1 MRGSTSPANLRDMRC
16 QGQGPAGTCGPA
28 GAAAETT
35 DLDGAYPRLG
45 DAQLAELDRL
55 GQRRRT
61 RPGEILFREGD
72 RDYDFFALLAG
83 HVAVVDGHG
92 TAEERVLGVHARGR
106 FLGDLTLLTGEGSFY
121 TAIAMDPGE
130 VLTVPVGRIRDLVAR
145 EPALGDLILRAYLAR
160 RSNLIGLGAGLRI
173 VGSRYSPGTRR
184 VRDFAARN
192 RLPSRWLDLETD
204 PAAEALLT
212 QFTVTPDDTPIV
224 IVHGRLLRNPS
235 NAELAAAVGLPVPSA
250 QHTSCDL
257 LVVGAGPAGLSAA
270 VYGASEGMQVLVLD
284 AMATGGQAGTSSR
297 IENYLGFPSGIS
309 GAELADRATLQARK
323 FGARFAVPAEAR
335 SISPRDAQYTVWL
348 DDGTSVTATSVV
360 AATGARYRRLNV
372 PGVERFE
379 GTSIYYAA
387 SQPEVPACHGAPVA
401 IVGGG
406 NSAGQAAVFLSRHAD
421 RVTLIVRERHL
432 GEYMSRYL
440 IDQVERTANVHV
452 MVSTEV
458 RELLGGQALEAIE
471 VEDNRAGA
479 RRVIKA
485 RSLFV
490 FIGVTPCTGWLS
502 GIVDLDAGG
511 FVRTGNDASA
521 VGATHG
527 DEACWRCSP
536 LETSQPGIFAVGD
549 VRSGSA
555 KRVAAAVGEGA
566 MAIRLALERART
578 A

>member
-1 MRGSTSPANLRDMRC
+1 MRC
-16 QGQGPAGTCGPA
+16 QQQGPAGTCEPA
-28 GAAAETT
+28 GAVAETP
-35 DLDGAYPRLG
+35 DLDGAYPRLSG
-45 DAQLAELDRL
+45 AQLAALDRL
-55 GQRRRT
+55 GRRRRT
-61 RPGEILFREGD
+61 RPREILFAEGD
-72 RDYDFFALLAG
+72 RDYDFFAVLVG
-83 HVAVVDGHG
+83 HAAVVDGHG
-92 TAEERVLGVHARGR
+92 TAGERVIGVHGCGR

-121 TAIAMDPGE
+121 TADAVDPGE
-130 VLTVPVGRIRDLVAR
+130 VLTVPAGRIRDLVTR
-145 EPALGDLILRAYLAR
+145 EPVLGDLILRAYLAR
-160 RSNLIGLGAGLRI
+160 RSSLIGLGAGLRI
-173 VGSRYSPGTRR
+173 VGSRYSPSTRR

-192 RLPSRWLDLETD
+192 RLPFRWLDLETD

-212 QFTVTPDDTPIV
+212 QFRVTPEDTPIV

-250 QHTSCDL
+250 PNTSGDL

-270 VYGASEGMQVLVLD
+270 VYGASEGMRVLVLD
-284 AMATGGQAGTSSR
+284 ATATGGQAGTSSR

-323 FGARFAVPAEAR
+323 FGAQFAVPAEAR
-335 SISPRDAQYTVWL
+335 SIRRDHSQYTVWL

-372 PGVERFE
+372 PGIERFE
-379 GTSIYYAA
+379 ETSIYYAA
-387 SQPEVPACHGAPVA
+387 SQAEVPVCRGAPVA

-406 NSAGQAAVFLSRHAD
+406 NSAGQAAVFLSQHAE
-421 RVTLIVRERHL
+421 RVTLIVRERDL

-452 MVSTEV
+452 MLGTEV
-458 RELLGGQALEAIE
+458 RELLGDQALEAIE
-471 VEDNRAGA
+471 VRDNRAGA
-479 RRVIKA
+479 QRVITA

-521 VGATHG
+521 AGATHG

-536 LETSQPGIFAVGD
+536 LETCQPGIFAVGD

-566 MAIRLALERART
+566 MAIRLALERARAT
-578 A
+578 